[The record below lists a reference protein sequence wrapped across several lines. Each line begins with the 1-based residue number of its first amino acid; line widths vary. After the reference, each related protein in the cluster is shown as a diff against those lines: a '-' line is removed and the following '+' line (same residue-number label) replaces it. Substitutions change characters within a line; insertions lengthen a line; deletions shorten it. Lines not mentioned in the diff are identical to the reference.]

1 MVQKKLMASVA
12 ALLFAGSTFAASLSF
27 TCPKIENIKSEGLSM
42 AVRVQTEA
50 FAAYQESDYA
60 TGEPWVFM
68 IYPVD
73 GDSEDEAV
81 KSGNQILSTLTANG
95 SPLEDGLCNYETN
108 IPDVYALALHAE
120 NFSPSLINRHLPH

>member
-50 FAAYQESDYA
+50 FAAYQESEYA
-60 TGEPWVFM
+60 TGVTGAFM
-68 IYPVD
+68 SYPVEVD
-73 GDSEDEAV
+73 
-81 KSGNQILSTLTANG
+81 
-95 SPLEDGLCNYETN
+95 
-108 IPDVYALALHAE
+108 
-120 NFSPSLINRHLPH
+120 